1 MSGGGVFE
9 ESGRLLGMISGGD
22 VPENA
27 GQREAEVTYSIPPAL
42 IAAEYEMLIQSVH

>member
-1 MSGGGVFE
+1 M
-9 ESGRLLGMISGGD
+9 
-22 VPENA
+22 PENV